1 MGRREEAGE
10 LDTTGAGIPVCN
22 VKEVQCADVHPFE
35 GLGFNLAPGEVTT
48 FCAAQIPS
56 SELVRR

>member
-10 LDTTGAGIPVCN
+10 LDTVGREYQSCD

-35 GLGFNLAPGEVTT
+35 GLGFNLAPGEVAT
-48 FCAAQIPS
+48 FCAAKIPS